1 MLFVLATLLLVLTVR
16 SSPAARSALPA
27 SKRGLDSSVTYQGL
41 GPLPFGTID
50 FDARSP
56 QAENGQWF
64 HYVDGGPGVG
74 VSPGT
79 QVGWR
84 LTDEPDSEIV
94 FYMTANPV
102 FFTADYTGSD
112 ANRPNPVDGFANV
125 GAATFPPPSNVT
137 APAQAD
143 DIWTNSTGATVVPW
157 HYGLQIDNG
166 CEDGRLVIAT
176 SVDANGIAMT
186 AYGIDGL
193 VLDPLSL
200 PVNVTIYF
208 QDSPDDVSTLSFFA
222 ATDALTYK
230 VGAGPNQPTVPP
242 ATFGTIF
249 SWCDTD

>member
-1 MLFVLATLLLVLTVR
+1 MVPPR
-16 SSPAARSALPA
+16 RRWP
-27 SKRGLDSSVTYQGL
+27 
-41 GPLPFGTID
+41 
-50 FDARSP
+50 
-56 QAENGQWF
+56 
-64 HYVDGGPGVG
+64 

-102 FFTADYTGSD
+102 LLTASYTGSD
-112 ANRPNPVDGFANV
+112 TNQPNAVISFGNV
-125 GAATFPPPSNVT
+125 GAATFSTPSNAT

-176 SVDANGIAMT
+176 TVDANGIVTT
-186 AYGIDGL
+186 ANGTDGL
-193 VLDPLSL
+193 VLDPLSSL

-208 QDSPDDVSTLSFFA
+208 QDSPDDVSTRSYF

-230 VGAGPNQPTVPP
+230 VGAGPNQPTVPT
-242 ATFGTIF
+242 ATFGTVF